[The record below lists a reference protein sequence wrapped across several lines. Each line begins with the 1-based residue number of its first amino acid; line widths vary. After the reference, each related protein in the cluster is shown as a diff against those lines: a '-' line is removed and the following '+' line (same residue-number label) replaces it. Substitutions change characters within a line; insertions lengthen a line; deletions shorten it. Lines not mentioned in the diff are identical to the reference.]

1 MHKLNFIN
9 LDNVNNIYS
18 FNKIKLMQQQVI
30 KNSFIGQELQIGI
43 DVHKLSW
50 KVTIACSGQKLKQMS
65 MNPNSDE
72 LIRFLKTHYPLA
84 SYRAVYEAGFSGFT
98 ACRELIKGGVDC
110 IVVHAADVPTT
121 HKEKMQKTDSIDSF
135 KLAKALGNNEF
146 KGIHIPDR
154 ELEIDRALIRQR
166 ERITKDI
173 VRIKLRLGAL
183 LFQFNISI
191 PDRFTKTQI
200 RSWTK
205 AYTSWLLNIEGL
217 EPSLNQIITNYVNL
231 GMQLRKEL
239 LIVIKQIRSLGFS
252 KYKSDLELI
261 RTIPGVGFMTG
272 IYFLVQLGDIK
283 RFGNNDELNSY
294 IGLIPKMHSSG
305 PKTRA
310 SKLTNRG
317 RKEMKIDLI
326 EASWI
331 SIKKDPELKQTFERF
346 CQTMTKNK
354 AIIRIARRL
363 ASRIK
368 CVLANKKEYK
378 IAIQE

>member
-1 MHKLNFIN
+1 
-9 LDNVNNIYS
+9 
-18 FNKIKLMQQQVI
+18 MQQQVI

-43 DVHKLSW
+43 DVHKSSW
-50 KVTIACSGQKLKQMS
+50 KVTIACRGQKLKQMS
-65 MNPNSDE
+65 MNPKPDE
-72 LIRFLKTHYPLA
+72 LLRYLNTHYPLA

-121 HKEKMQKTDSIDSF
+121 QKEKMQKTDSVDSF

-154 ELEIDRALIRQR
+154 ALEVDRALIRQR

-173 VRIKLRLGAL
+173 VKTKLRLRAL
-183 LFQFNISI
+183 LFQFNIPV
-191 PDRFTKTQI
+191 PDRFTKSQI

-217 EPSLNQIITNYVNL
+217 EPTLSQIITNYVIL

-239 LIVIKQIRSLGFS
+239 LIVIKQIRSLGFT
-252 KYKSDLELI
+252 KYKNDLELI

-294 IGLIPKMHSSG
+294 IGLIPKMNSSG
-305 PKTRA
+305 PKIRA

-331 SIKKDPELKQTFERF
+331 SIKKDPELKHTFDRF

-368 CVLANKKEYK
+368 CVLANQKEYK